1 MHEQSFV
8 TNQCK
13 HLLNCSDKL
22 KSRSGESLVVG
33 RHGLEVAVLSKHA
46 LGARELSPSRG
57 VEDDPGRTHCLV
69 LGDEIVLVHSFYNH
83 AINYHIGG

>member
-46 LGARELSPSRG
+46 LGVRELSPSLG
-57 VEDDPGRTHCLV
+57 VEDDPRRADCIA
-69 LGDEIVLVHSFYNH
+69 LGNEIVLVHSF
-83 AINYHIGG
+83 